1 MATPWKTTSSPP
13 PTTTTSASTASRVPL
28 PHPAKNTTI
37 VPGKR
42 AVYLQ
47 HGLVDSSDTWVVN
60 NESLA
65 PAFHLANRGFDVWVG
80 NSRGNRYS
88 NRGLSPSVVHF
99 WNFTFHDMAMGDL
112 PGAFS
117 YIRRATGRKVHYIGH
132 SQGTLQMFI
141 ALSRK
146 VPEVV
151 DNILSFNAFG
161 PVAYLKH
168 MKSALFIE
176 LSKTKLPEI
185 LTVSVA

>member
-1 MATPWKTTSSPP
+1 M
-13 PTTTTSASTASRVPL
+13 
-28 PHPAKNTTI
+28 
-37 VPGKR
+37 
-42 AVYLQ
+42 VYLQ

-88 NRGLSPSVVHF
+88 HRGLSPSVVHF

-117 YIRRATGRKVHYIGH
+117 YIRRVTGRKVHYIGH

-151 DNILSFNAFG
+151 DNLLSFNAFG
-161 PVAYLKH
+161 PVAYQKH
-168 MKSALFIE
+168 QTSALTK
-176 LSKTKLPEI
+176 LSKTKIPEFLAVKLI
-185 LTVSVA
+185 LLRQLARRYSIFHKEQDSFRLKHARKSLRHANTCSRS